1 MVGERRRRR
10 RGTCVATESERAR
23 FSRCLTGSR
32 ESERAALATTSVRRS
47 RNFSLP
53 NLVSF
58 LLRGGKE
65 EEEDSEEEG
74 GGEIPDLYLIFF
86 TVKKYIATFKP
97 LWK

>member
-1 MVGERRRRR
+1 M
-10 RGTCVATESERAR
+10 ATESERAR

-65 EEEDSEEEG
+65 EEDLEEEEG
-74 GGEIPDLYLIFF
+74 GGEIPNLCLIIF
-86 TVKKYIATFKP
+86 TVKKIYRNF
-97 LWK
+97 